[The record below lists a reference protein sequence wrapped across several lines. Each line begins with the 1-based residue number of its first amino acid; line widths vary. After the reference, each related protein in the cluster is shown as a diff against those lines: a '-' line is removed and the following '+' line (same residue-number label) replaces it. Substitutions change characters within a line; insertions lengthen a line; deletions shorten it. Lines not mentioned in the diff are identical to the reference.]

1 MAAQTDPMEKK
12 MKNLSIPS
20 GLVQEKLLQEIFVM
34 LIPFLSGVYFNLP
47 SNSPQ
52 ELMYIYGVFK
62 GWVHINYG
70 ISVNSHFYMC
80 PLTFWWTIQKCL
92 FSHVKGVDLR
102 PLPVIS
108 EVLCG

>member
-47 SNSPQ
+47 SNSPSNSPQ

-70 ISVNSHFYMC
+70 ISVNSHVYIC
-80 PLTFWWTIQKCL
+80 PLTF
-92 FSHVKGVDLR
+92 
-102 PLPVIS
+102 
-108 EVLCG
+108 